1 MRIHAFFL
9 FSERIRALNSR
20 KSTKK
25 NSNIMLSIEKSQE
38 DERKLTQIIAN
49 TVSESQ
55 KSLCRMI
62 IIATFWQIV

>member
-1 MRIHAFFL
+1 
-9 FSERIRALNSR
+9 
-20 KSTKK
+20 
-25 NSNIMLSIEKSQE
+25 MLSIEKSQE